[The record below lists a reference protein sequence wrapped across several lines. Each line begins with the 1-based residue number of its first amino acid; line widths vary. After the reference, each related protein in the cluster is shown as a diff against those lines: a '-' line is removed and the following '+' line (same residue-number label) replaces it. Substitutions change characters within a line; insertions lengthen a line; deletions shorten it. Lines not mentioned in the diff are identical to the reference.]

1 MSNITWCEWTKSE
14 AKQRAQNKAFAKISF
29 IELENRTYKRDI
41 KAGGDGRLSVE
52 LLQRCLNSNKNELLT
67 WQYIAKLI
75 ETDE

>member
-29 IELENRTYKRDI
+29 IELENRTYRRDI

-52 LLQRCLNSNKNELLT
+52 LLQRCLNSNEKELLT